1 MMNTFKR
8 ILKVVTLTV
17 ILTVIYTGA
26 SALVLPD
33 STAVVTPEEQNLAM
47 VGIVIINLVNVVLL
61 VYVVRLSRWSGL
73 ALFLGL
79 TFSFYGI
86 NTFVGQIEAL
96 AFLTDLGELIGSGS
110 EPVIPMPVDFIGAM
124 FMIGVILAVTS
135 VPLVILF
142 FGRGREGAGGKV
154 RLAPS
159 MDGRQW
165 VWKMAAVIVVYEL
178 LYFGF
183 GYYVAWNS
191 EALVAFYQGSDPGS
205 FPAMLWQN
213 AVNTPLIYLW
223 QALRALLWVAFALP
237 VIMMVRDRGW
247 KGALALGLLLALP
260 MNLPHIIP
268 NPYMPPAVRLAHF
281 VETTPSN
288 FLFGLFLFWL
298 LHRAH
303 PSVAG
308 LFGRDEG
315 GRAIGEAQ
323 LRERAA

>member
-1 MMNTFKR
+1 MKAAKQ
-8 ILKVVTLTV
+8 ILKVAFLTV
-17 ILTVIYTGA
+17 IMTIVYTAA

-33 STAVVTPEEQNLAM
+33 STATFTPEEQNLAM
-47 VGIVIINLVNVVLL
+47 GGIVIINLVNVLL
-61 VYVVRLSRWSGL
+61 LAYVVRLSRWSGL
-73 ALFLGL
+73 ALIGGL
-79 TFSFYGI
+79 TISYYGI

-110 EPVIPMPVDFIGAM
+110 EPLIPMPIDFIGAM
-124 FMIGVILAVTS
+124 FIIGIPLAVIG
-135 VPLVILF
+135 VPLVVLL
-142 FGRGREGAGGKV
+142 FGRGRKGAVNKP
-154 RLAPS
+154 RLAPP
-159 MDGRQW
+159 MDVRQW
-165 VWKMAAVIVVYEL
+165 AWKLAAVIVVYEL

-191 EALVAFYQGSDPGS
+191 EPLVAFYQGTDPGN

-260 MNLPHIIP
+260 MNLPHLIP

-281 VETTPSN
+281 VETTSSN

-303 PSVAG
+303 PSVAA
-308 LFGRDEG
+308 LFGSEG
-315 GRAIGEAQ
+315 RIRTEGRGQ
-323 LRERAA
+323 LREEAA

>member
-1 MMNTFKR
+1 MNALKQ
-8 ILKVVTLTV
+8 ILKVLLLTIIMTIV
-17 ILTVIYTGA
+17 YTAA

-33 STAVVTPEEQNLAM
+33 TAAAVTPEEQNLAFA
-47 VGIVIINLVNVVLL
+47 GIVVINLVNVLL
-61 VYVVRLSRWSGL
+61 LAYVVRLSRWSGL
-73 ALFLGL
+73 ALLLGL
-79 TFSFYGI
+79 TFSYYGI

-96 AFLTDLGELIGSGS
+96 AFLTDLGEILGSGS
-110 EPVIPMPVDFIGAM
+110 EPLIPMPVDFITAM
-124 FMIGVILAVTS
+124 FIIGIPLAVVG
-135 VPLVILF
+135 VPLVVLF
-142 FGRGREGAGGKV
+142 FGRGRKETAEEV

-159 MDGRQW
+159 MDAGQW
-165 VWKMAAVIVVYEL
+165 AWKLAAVIVVYEL

-191 EALVAFYQGSDPGS
+191 EALVAFYQGTDPGS

-237 VIMMVRDRGW
+237 VIMMLRDRGW
-247 KGALALGLLLALP
+247 KGALGLGLLLALP

-281 VETTPSN
+281 VETTSSN

-303 PSVAG
+303 PSVAA
-308 LFGRDEG
+308 LFGGKGENREEG
-315 GRAIGEAQ
+315 SPQ
-323 LRERAA
+323 LRGQAT